1 MAYLVLNWN
10 MGTKYGFRIHG
21 VDGSLSNP
29 NKLMLD
35 PYAKAVV
42 GKPDLSCAE
51 NRAWFYLKMR
61 EIMHI

>member
-1 MAYLVLNWN
+1 MYCTENIWHIWVAELEY
-10 MGTKYGFRIHG
+10 GTEYGFRIHG

-42 GKPDLSCAE
+42 GKP
-51 NRAWFYLKMR
+51 
-61 EIMHI
+61 